1 MVAAVKAGSEA
12 ALVVVGW
19 VVADGVVAAA
29 KAGSE
34 AALVAVAASEA
45 VLVEVG

>member
-1 MVAAVKAGSEA
+1 MAW
-12 ALVVVGW
+12 VVVGW